1 MPRHRAATPRTR
13 ALSTVALTGAA
24 LGATVLS
31 PVAAMAATPSTEH
44 FPAANS
50 ADSGGVALRTDS
62 DHGAHHAK
70 AKKTKARKIPAKNRH
85 RSIRRNLTSGEEQ
98 YRNGCRQGYIQ
109 DGCDAFSVPSLLN
122 KGINPYL

>member
-31 PVAAMAATPSTEH
+31 PTAAMAATPGTDHS
-44 FPAANS
+44 PVANS
-50 ADSGGVALRTDS
+50 ADSGGVALRADS
-62 DHGAHHAK
+62 DHGTHHPKTKK
-70 AKKTKARKIPAKNRH
+70 AKHPRH

-109 DGCDAFSVPSLLN
+109 EGCDAFSVPSLLN
-122 KGINPYL
+122 RGINPYL